1 VPLHRWAIQSD
12 EVVSNPMKDNERE
25 PHSCHRRAE
34 LCGARLMRTEY
45 RTEYQR
51 QQDLG
56 DLQQLVT
63 LYRDRSTRRFA
74 ALQAASTMLEAP
86 SAPCRNLLALS
97 PPCRELRGQRD

>member
-1 VPLHRWAIQSD
+1 
-12 EVVSNPMKDNERE
+12 
-25 PHSCHRRAE
+25 
-34 LCGARLMRTEY
+34 MRTEY

-97 PPCRELRGQRD
+97 PPCCNRLALSPPCRELRGQRD